1 MAIATITAS
10 QWLQPPR
17 LVHTGVNVIFGS
29 LNSISRTI
37 SDILL
42 LAKLPNKVRVTDIWV
57 KGTTSA
63 AAGLVYK
70 LGMKGGGTE
79 TTFGTGT
86 LSATATVLF
95 NPKTGVGSV
104 VSISDTDVNAGADV
118 YMTASSGSWTESF
131 SIDYM
136 IQYVANGQS

>member
-1 MAIATITAS
+1 
-10 QWLQPPR
+10 
-17 LVHTGVNVIFGS
+17 
-29 LNSISRTI
+29 
-37 SDILL
+37 
-42 LAKLPNKVRVTDIWV
+42 
-57 KGTTSA
+57 
-63 AAGLVYK
+63 
-70 LGMKGGGTE
+70 MKGGGTE